1 MRRAIPVLVF
11 VASAILAG
19 CVPRADV
26 AVEEAA
32 VRARAAQWLEYAT
45 ARDAAGVAS
54 LFAEDAA
61 LYWEDR
67 PPTTGPEAIEAFMR
81 RQFTENPAAEGSF
94 APDRIDVAAS
104 GDLAVERGGY
114 QSPSESGR
122 YLTVYRKVGGEW
134 KVAADMSLST
144 SPHGGA
150 PEWAQRALAGWYE
163 AFNARDAEGL
173 ADQYAAD
180 ARVGDARGR
189 AAIIQR
195 FRSEF
200 AESNASC
207 GGDFDDFVVVGPI
220 ATGHG
225 RDVCTLTPADGGPAT
240 TVYSRWVAVYERQ
253 PDGSWLCIRDY
264 GERTSS

>member
-1 MRRAIPVLVF
+1 MKRAMGALVV

-19 CVPRADV
+19 CAPRADV
-26 AVEEAA
+26 AAEEDA
-32 VRARAAQWLEYAT
+32 VRARSAQWLEYAK
-45 ARDAAGVAS
+45 ARDASGVAS
-54 LFAEDAA
+54 LFAEDGA

-81 RQFTENPAAEGSF
+81 RQFTESPAAEGSF

-104 GDLAVERGGY
+104 GDLAVEQGAY
-114 QSPSESGR
+114 QSPSEAGR

-134 KVAADMSLST
+134 KVAADMSLRAT
-144 SPHGGA
+144 PHGGA
-150 PEWAQRALAGWYE
+150 PEWAQQALARWYE
-163 AFNARDAEGL
+163 AFNARDADGV

-180 ARVGDARGR
+180 ARLGDARGR
-189 AAIIQR
+189 AAIIR
-195 FRSEF
+195 RLRSEW

-207 GGDFDDFVVVGPI
+207 GGDFDDFVVVGSI

-225 RDVCTLTPADGGPAT
+225 RDICTVTPADGSPAT
-240 TVYSRWVAVYERQ
+240 TVHSRWLAVYERQ

-264 GERTSS
+264 GQRTSS